1 MAKTALLEGLGAAA
15 YGVKALNQRNAVS
28 FGTHTQGS
36 RNPAKACTD
45 NKRMCCAVTSIHFAH
60 VIHDNAALPD
70 WG

>member
-15 YGVKALNQRNAVS
+15 YGVKALNQRNAVTFS
-28 FGTHTQGS
+28 AHPQGS
-36 RNPAKACTD
+36 GNAAKASAD

-60 VIHDNAALPD
+60 VIHDKAALPD